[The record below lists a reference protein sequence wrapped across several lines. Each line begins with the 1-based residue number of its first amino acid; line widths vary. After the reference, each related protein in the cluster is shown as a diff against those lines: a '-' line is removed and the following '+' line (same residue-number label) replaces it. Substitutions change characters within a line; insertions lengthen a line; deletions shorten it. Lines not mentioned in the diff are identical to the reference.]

1 MWARAG
7 AEIASAANAA
17 AIGFD
22 FDFDDLGVF
31 LIAAWREGLATARA
45 SGLFLRQDAFF
56 GEDGQ
61 VGIVPAF
68 GNGVA
73 VLLAP
78 FSPRLGSDGGGRR
91 SSLARRG
98 VLGERVLGEGGLGL
112 IGRVTRLAFRA
123 VEALVE
129 DA

>member
-1 MWARAG
+1 MRARAS

-31 LIAAWREGLATARA
+31 LVTAWREGLATARA
-45 SGLFLRQDAFF
+45 TGLFGRQDAFF
-56 GEDGQ
+56 GEHGQ

-73 VLLAP
+73 LLLAS
-78 FSPRLGSDGGGRR
+78 FSPRLGSSGGARR
-91 SSLARRG
+91 SSLGWRGVFDKG
-98 VLGERVLGEGGLGL
+98 VLGRGGPGFLGPCMRDPPRTVKGL
-112 IGRVTRLAFRA
+112 V
-123 VEALVE
+123 
-129 DA
+129 